1 MQERLIAVFP
11 NVLTSTLYFSSV
23 LAKTRLKQSATAFS
37 YLPTFSVFSFQ
48 HILLLQKWMMNGLRI
63 SQIYVIDFYRVN
75 QAFILGRIKQNIFSL
90 LVKLN
95 PGKLIDWRFD
105 TIIKKHY
112 IKKGNFSWRIFFRTC
127 EQIRRNLWI
136 SSYLLNKLFM
146 ENFIFCAVQFSKLCF
161 LGYIRIGSIS
171 GQIIKDTHTITI
183 RLTFLHRKMAFCHL
197 ILKGF
202 YPADSSSAVLIML
215 VWLGFQN

>member
-11 NVLTSTLYFSSV
+11 KVLTLTLYFSSV

-37 YLPTFSVFSFQ
+37 CLPTFSVFSFQ
-48 HILLLQKWMMNGLRI
+48 HIVTAKMMMNGLRI

-105 TIIKKHY
+105 NIIKKRY
-112 IKKGNFSWRIFFRTC
+112 TKKEIFHEGFF
-127 EQIRRNLWI
+127 LVHV
-136 SSYLLNKLFM
+136 NKSA
-146 ENFIFCAVQFSKLCF
+146 EIC
-161 LGYIRIGSIS
+161 G
-171 GQIIKDTHTITI
+171 
-183 RLTFLHRKMAFCHL
+183 FLH
-197 ILKGF
+197 I
-202 YPADSSSAVLIML
+202 Y
-215 VWLGFQN
+215 